1 MCRFPLSNH
10 IVSVESHVEAPL
22 YLNQQPLKDLSAV
35 FSSEGNSFLN
45 VDILKNWPSDGL
57 PELDQSQ
64 LSALHRILTKKLA
77 VVQGPPGTGKTHVS
91 VIAVKLLLENMRPG
105 DPPIILAAHTNHALD
120 QLLRHIAA
128 FEPNFIRLGGRTN
141 DQDVIK
147 PRTLF
152 ELKKATTPPEIIG
165 GLQRPASVKQKALVK
180 DLTLILDPLV
190 DSREEKKEILPI
202 SLLLKHGI
210 ISQAQIKSLEKGA
223 ANWVSDHEPKDVS
236 YLIKWLGRELVPANR
251 RTMPEDFGIEVEEV
265 DLAFEQLKEMEAEGK
280 TTDDEDYETLRGI
293 RLRLS
298 ELNTGQ
304 KVHGVKE
311 KKVIQLLEKHDD
323 LWDIPESYRGMI
335 YKYFQKRAKDAI
347 KETFR
352 AKAREYYEIAQ
363 NQKIGKW
370 EVESIYLKDARVV
383 GMTTTG
389 LSKYR
394 GLVQSVKPRIVLIEE
409 AAETLEAYVT
419 SACFESLEHLILVGD
434 HQQLRGHCSVAELEG
449 CPYNLS
455 VSLFERLILNEV
467 EFSKLVRQRRM
478 IPEIR
483 RVLKPIY
490 DRLEDHPSVLE
501 REPVP
506 GMGGINSFFF
516 THDWLESHDSQM
528 SKLNNDEAAMIVQF
542 FCYLVH
548 NGMPPQSI
556 TVLTFYNG
564 QRKAILSSLRRHPD
578 LVGSHFKVVTV
589 DSYQGEENEVVL
601 LSLVRSN
608 VMRSIGFLSMENRVC
623 VALSRA
629 QRGLYIFGNG
639 PMLCHANMLWWDVV
653 QVMADEPRRVGFHL
667 PLTCKNHRTKTYV
680 QGILPVHSNINR
692 LSFD

>member
-1 MCRFPLSNH
+1 MFETYLCRFPLSDH
-10 IVSVESHVEAPL
+10 IVSVESEVEAPL
-22 YLNQQPLKDLSAV
+22 YVDHQPRKDLSAV
-35 FSSEGNSFLN
+35 FSSDCDSFLN
-45 VDILKNWPSDGL
+45 VDILNNWPADGL

-64 LSALHRILTKKLA
+64 LSALQRILTKKMA
-77 VVQGPPGTGKTHVS
+77 IVQGPPGTGKTYVS

-105 DPPIILAAHTNHALD
+105 EPPIILAAHTNHALD
-120 QLLRHIAA
+120 QLLRHIAV
-128 FEPNFIRLGGRTN
+128 FEPNFIRLGGRSV
-141 DQDVIK
+141 DKDIIK
-147 PRTLF
+147 PRTLY
-152 ELKKATTPPEIIG
+152 ELKKATTPPDIIG
-165 GLQRPASVKQKALVK
+165 GLQRPAFIKQKALAK

-190 DSREEKKEILPI
+190 DSREERKEVLPT

-210 ISQAQIKSLEKGA
+210 ISQAQNDSLEKGA
-223 ANWVSDHEPKDVS
+223 ANWVSDREDKDVS

-280 TTDDEDYETLRGI
+280 TTDDEDYDNLRGT
-293 RLRLS
+293 RLRLC
-298 ELNTGQ
+298 EPNTGQ
-304 KVHGVKE
+304 RVHGIKE
-311 KKVIQLLEKHDD
+311 NKVTQLLEKHDD

-335 YKYFQKRAKDAI
+335 YKYFQKRTKDAI
-347 KETFR
+347 KEGFR
-352 AKAREYYEIAQ
+352 AKAREYYEVAQ
-363 NQKIGKW
+363 NQKIGRW
-370 EVESIYLKDARVV
+370 EVENLYLKDARVV

-394 GLVQSVKPRIVLIEE
+394 GLIQSVNPRVVLIEE

-419 SACFESLEHLILVGD
+419 AACFESLEHLILVGD
-434 HQQLRGHCSVAELEG
+434 HQQLRGQCSVSELEG
-449 CPYNLS
+449 YPYYLS

-483 RVLKPIY
+483 RLLKPIY

-528 SKLNNDEAAMIVQF
+528 SKMNHDEAAMIVQF
-542 FCYLVH
+542 FSYLVH
-548 NGMPPQSI
+548 NGMAPQNI

-578 LVGSHFKVVTV
+578 LTGSHFKVVTV

-608 VMRSIGFLSMENRVC
+608 VMRSIGFLSTENRVC

-629 QRGLYIFGNG
+629 QRGFYIFGNG

-653 QVMADEPRRVGFHL
+653 QAMANDPRRVGFHL
-667 PLTCKNHRTKTYV
+667 PLTCKNHGTKTYI
-680 QGILPVHSNINR
+680 QGR
-692 LSFD
+692 LSVRT